1 VLKTIRA
8 DLDKSLVADLNEIR
22 VRGAVVSVVVSI
34 RNTGQTKSKYLVV
47 NQGKSGILSYDSG
60 ETAPAVSLD
69 GYINGELQPGEV
81 KTLRANFKVPK
92 GAKKV
97 AITLS
102 GLGTFDDVDMAP

>member
-8 DLDKSLVADLNEIR
+8 DLDKSLVADLNEIK

-34 RNTGQTKSKYLVV
+34 RSTGQKQSEHLSL
-47 NQGKSGILSYDSG
+47 NQAKSGILSYDSG

-69 GYINGELQPGEV
+69 GFISGRLQPGEV